1 MEKII
6 SPKRLIKI
14 ASKWQKRDAMGR
26 NKNSSPRVA
35 SNNMMN
41 NMVGE
46 KGTFVIYT
54 IDKTRFVLP
63 LAYLS
68 NCIFQEL
75 FKMSEEEFGLS
86 SGSGPII
93 LPCDSLFMNYMV
105 SLLQRGR
112 TVDLEKALLANSLFS
127 SSCSSSTLI
136 HQGQT
141 RNPTIPLWLLLST

>member
-14 ASKWQKRDAMGR
+14 ASKWQKRDAVGR

-35 SNNMMN
+35 NNNMMN
-41 NMVGE
+41 NMA
-46 KGTFVIYT
+46 K
-54 IDKTRFVLP
+54 
-63 LAYLS
+63 
-68 NCIFQEL
+68 L

-86 SGSGPII
+86 SGSGTII

-105 SLLQRGR
+105 SLLQRGM
-112 TVDLEKALLANSLFS
+112 TGDLEKALLANSLFS

-141 RNPTIPLWLLLST
+141 RNPTIPLWLLLSI

>member
-1 MEKII
+1 MDNII
-6 SPKRLIKI
+6 SPKRLIRI

-26 NKNSSPRVA
+26 NKNSSPRAA

-41 NMVGE
+41 NTVGE

-54 IDKTRFVLP
+54 IDGSRFVLP
-63 LAYLS
+63 LSYLS

-86 SGSGPII
+86 SGRGPII
-93 LPCDSLFMNYMV
+93 LPCDSLFMNYV
-105 SLLQRGR
+105 LSFLQRG
-112 TVDLEKALLANSLFS
+112 TTGDLEKALLANSLFS
-127 SSCSSSTLI
+127 SSCSSSKL

>member
-1 MEKII
+1 MDNII
-6 SPKRLIKI
+6 SPKRLIRI

-26 NKNSSPRVA
+26 NKNSSPRA
-35 SNNMMN
+35 AINKMLN

-54 IDKTRFVLP
+54 IDESRFVLP
-63 LAYLS
+63 LSYLS

-86 SGSGPII
+86 SGRGPII
-93 LPCDSLFMNYMV
+93 LPCDSLFMNYIL
-105 SLLQRGR
+105 SFLQRG
-112 TVDLEKALLANSLFS
+112 TTGDLEKALLANSLFS
-127 SSCSSSTLI
+127 SSCSSSKL
-136 HQGQT
+136 HQGQI

>member
-14 ASKWQKRDAMGR
+14 ASKWQKRDAVGR

-35 SNNMMN
+35 NNNMMN
-41 NMVGE
+41 NMVSE

-54 IDKTRFVLP
+54 IDESRFVLP
-63 LAYLS
+63 LSYLS

-86 SGSGPII
+86 TSSGPIV
-93 LPCDSLFMNYMV
+93 LPCDSFFMNYVV
-105 SLLQRGR
+105 SRLQQGM
-112 TVDLEKALLANSLFS
+112 TTDLERALQAKSLIS
-127 SSCSSSTLI
+127 CSCSSFTL

-141 RNPTIPLWLLLST
+141 SNPTIPLWLLLSS